1 MGARAGV
8 VVVHFGSSAP
18 TLACLRAVAADPS
31 PVEREVV
38 VVDNSGDLD
47 AGGLGRVQVVRCPDN
62 PGFGAG
68 ANRGVAALGDGERSA
83 FVVLNHDVEVAP
95 GFLAAAVT
103 AVAAPG
109 VGAAG
114 GPLYLDEERR
124 ALWYAGGWVS
134 FVTGTVVQSR
144 SPRAARR
151 ARAVGFIPGAA
162 MAIAPGAWRRAGG
175 FDPEFFLY
183 NEDLD
188 LCLRLRRLGFSLRFA
203 PGMEAVHRVGAAT
216 GSATVSPLYLENMAR
231 TRLLPFRPL
240 ALRLYLAVLHSG
252 YVALRAGWHAARGA
266 GGRSA
271 ARALLRGHG
280 RALARVTRAPLAG

>member
-1 MGARAGV
+1 MDARAGV
-8 VVVHFGSSAP
+8 VVVHFGKPEP
-18 TLACLRAVAADPS
+18 TLACLRALQADTS
-31 PVEREVV
+31 LVERAVV

-47 AGGLGRVQVVRCPDN
+47 AAAVGRSQLLRCSDN
-62 PGFGAG
+62 PGFGGG
-68 ANRGVAALGDGERSA
+68 ANRGVAALGEGRWNA
-83 FVVLNHDVEVAP
+83 FVILNHDIEVAP
-95 GFLAAAVT
+95 GFLASAAA

-114 GPLYLDEERR
+114 GPLYLDDARR
-124 ALWYAGGWVS
+124 ALWYAGGRVC

-144 SPRAARR
+144 SP
-151 ARAVGFIPGAA
+151 ARASRERTVGFIPGAA
-162 MAIAPGAWRRAGG
+162 IAVAPESWRRVGG
-175 FDPEFFLY
+175 FDPAFFLY

-203 PGMEAVHRVGAAT
+203 PGMAAVHRVGAAT

-240 ALRLYLAVLHSG
+240 ALRLYLAVLHTG
-252 YVALRAGWHAARGA
+252 YVALRAGWHAARGR

-271 ARALLRGHG
+271 AAALLRGH
-280 RALARVTRAPLAG
+280 RAALGTVTRPPLGG

>member
-1 MGARAGV
+1 MGARAGL
-8 VVVHFGSSAP
+8 VVVHFGSSGP
-18 TLACLRAVAADPS
+18 TLACLRALEADPS
-31 PVEREVV
+31 PVERAVV

-47 AGGLGRVQVVRCPDN
+47 AGRVGRALVVHCPDN

-68 ANRGVAALGDGERSA
+68 ANRGVAALGEGEWSV

-114 GPLYLDEERR
+114 GPLYLDEARR

-144 SPRAARR
+144 SPRAAQR

-162 MAIAPGAWRRAGG
+162 LAIAPGAWRRAGG

-188 LCLRLRRLGFSLRFA
+188 LCLRLRRLGYSLRFA
-203 PGMEAVHRVGAAT
+203 PGMAAVHCVGAAT
-216 GSATVSPLYLENMAR
+216 GSAIVSPLYLENMAR

-266 GGRSA
+266 GGRTA
-271 ARALLRGHG
+271 AFALLRGHG
-280 RALARVTRAPLAG
+280 RALARVTRAPLGG